1 MKTAQEMLHEAQEM
15 LQLTQ
20 KDFGVYAGVSARTVN
35 SWFTGDRKCPD
46 HVAELILRI
55 AISDVSAIGEDDE
68 PTSTMWRW
76 AWIDAAGIDMDITP
90 YGSKVDAM
98 RAAEQYWQRM
108 TKHDKG
114 RRTTYQVGLMKFELT
129 EDGLQPED
137 PDVYDIAKDWLST
150 DD

>member
-20 KDFGVYAGVSARTVN
+20 KEFGVYAGVSARTVN

-55 AISDVSAIGEDDE
+55 ARSDVSAVGGDE

-76 AWIDAAGIDMDITP
+76 AWIDAAGIDVDITP

-108 TKHDKG
+108 TKHDKE
-114 RRTTYQVGLMKFELT
+114 RRTTYQVGLMRFELT
-129 EDGLQPED
+129 EDGLLAED
-137 PDVYDIAKDWLST
+137 QDVYEIAKDWLDTAS
-150 DD
+150 